1 MLKTL
6 FDIISSGFIIGVLVS
21 APMGPVGL
29 LCIQRSLNKGQ
40 WHGFFS
46 GVGATFS
53 DLLYAGITCL
63 GMGFVIDFITG
74 HQGMLQIVGSI
85 LLMGFGVYIFQS
97 NPSKRLKK
105 PKLTGNSFSQDAIS
119 AFFLT
124 LANPF
129 IIFLY
134 IALFARFNFIVP
146 EEKQFSI
153 LLGLSGIAAGA
164 LSWWFIITFITG
176 KLRKVINVRGL
187 WILNKI
193 VGSVIIVLS
202 ILGMIYSL
210 TGKSL

>member
-21 APMGPVGL
+21 APMGPIGL

-105 PKLTGNSFSQDAIS
+105 PKVTVNSFSQDTIS

-134 IALFARFNFIVP
+134 IALFARFNFIIP